1 MACGWTWA
9 RPSVWPSS
17 TQCCSRLV
25 DNHRMADL
33 KGINVVVEPLVE
45 PGAPF
50 GTAARSGE
58 KYLTPQGFTAIRD
71 GQKSR
76 ADVPPVAPA
85 TGKPRW
91 LKALPAGGERYA
103 AIRRNVHQHK
113 LATVC
118 EEAKCPNIGEC
129 WNAGT
134 ATIMLMGAVCTRAC
148 RFCSVDTGNPRG
160 WLDASEP
167 ANTARSVELMKLK
180 YIVLTSVNRDD
191 LPDGGAGHYAEAIRA
206 IKRRTPHV
214 AVEALTPDFQGVL
227 RDVETVV
234 DSGLEVFAQNVE
246 TVKRL
251 THPVRDARAS
261 YEQTLAVLEH
271 AKKYKPEVLTK
282 TSLMLGLGE
291 TDEEIAQTMDD
302 LRSVNVDL
310 LTLGQ
315 YLRPTV
321 HHLEVQ
327 RFVTPAE
334 FDQYREWALAKGFRE
349 CVAGPLVRS
358 SYRAEQALVGNNA
371 GIKNGAFPGAAPHD
385 GNVAEAAPSVKWLG
399 KVDYEPTWRE
409 MQRITDTR
417 DEHTPDE
424 IWLLEHPPVFT
435 LGLNADASHVL
446 AAGDIPVVKIDRG
459 GQVTYHGPGQL
470 VVYPLID
477 IRRAGL
483 GVRDLVTA
491 LERAVI
497 AYCAT
502 LGIEAECRK
511 NAPGVYVAGQKIA
524 SVGLRIRR
532 GASYHGLAFNVNMD
546 LEPFQRI
553 NPCGYAGLQMTQ
565 LATQGQP
572 QASVEATGRAFV
584 PFLQRELAALG
595 KKSCEN

>member
-1 MACGWTWA
+1 M
-9 RPSVWPSS
+9 SS
-17 TQCCSRLV
+17 LKDIPVVTESR
-25 DNHRMADL
+25 
-33 KGINVVVEPLVE
+33 
-45 PGAPF
+45 AP
-50 GTAARSGE
+50 RSGE
-58 KYLTPQGFTAIRD
+58 KYTTAQGFTAIKD

-76 ADVPPVAPA
+76 AAAAAVSTGRKPSWIRAPIA
-85 TGKPRW
+85 TG
-91 LKALPAGGERYA
+91 AGFGAVKGIVREHR
-103 AIRRNVHQHK
+103 

-160 WLDASEP
+160 WLDVEEP
-167 ANTARSVELMKLK
+167 ENTARSVELMKLK

-191 LPDGGAGHYAEAIRA
+191 LPDGGAQHYADAIRA

-214 AVEALTPDFQGVL
+214 AVEALTPDFQGVMK
-227 RDVETVV
+227 DVETVV

-251 THPVRDARAS
+251 THPVRDPRAS
-261 YEQTLAVLEH
+261 YEQTLAVLAH
-271 AKKYKPEVLTK
+271 AKKHRPAVLTK

-291 TDEEIAQTMDD
+291 TDEEIAACMDD
-302 LRSVNVDL
+302 LRAVNVDL

-315 YLRPTV
+315 YLRPTL

-327 RFVTPAE
+327 RFVTPEE
-334 FDQYREWALAKGFRE
+334 FDKYREWALAKGFRE

-358 SYRAEQALVGNNA
+358 SYRAELALAGNNA
-371 GIKNGAFPGAAPHD
+371 GLANKEAFVAAKIETPL
-385 GNVAEAAPSVKWLG
+385 PSGVKWLG

-417 DEHTPDE
+417 DDTTPDE
-424 IWLLEHPPVFT
+424 IWMLEHPPVFT
-435 LGLNADASHVL
+435 LGLNADPSHVL
-446 AAGDIPVVKIDRG
+446 APGDIPVVKIDRG

-477 IRRAGL
+477 IRRAGM

-491 LERAVI
+491 MERALI
-497 AYCAT
+497 DYCAS
-502 LGIEAECRK
+502 LGITAECRK
-511 NAPGVYVAGQKIA
+511 NAPGVYVSGKKIA

-546 LEPFQRI
+546 LEPFNRI

-565 LATQGQP
+565 LADFGEKK
-572 QASVEATGRAFV
+572 SVEAVGRDFA
-584 PFLQRELAALG
+584 PFLARAIDAL
-595 KKSCEN
+595 KRKS

>member
-1 MACGWTWA
+1 M
-9 RPSVWPSS
+9 SS
-17 TQCCSRLV
+17 
-25 DNHRMADL
+25 L
-33 KGINVVVEPLVE
+33 KNIPVVIEPR
-45 PGAPF
+45 AP
-50 GTAARSGE
+50 RSGE
-58 KYLTPQGFTAIRD
+58 KYVTPQGFTAIKD
-71 GQKSR
+71 GQKPRNAESPSAR
-76 ADVPPVAPA
+76 V
-85 TGKPRW
+85 GKPRW
-91 LKALPAGGERYA
+91 ITAPLAAGAGFSAVKGIVREHR
-103 AIRRNVHQHK
+103 

-148 RFCSVDTGNPRG
+148 RFCSVDTGNPHG
-160 WLDASEP
+160 WLDAEEP
-167 ANTARSVELMKLK
+167 ENTARSVELMNLK

-191 LPDGGAGHYAEAIRA
+191 LPDGGAQHYADAIRA

-227 RDVETVV
+227 KDVETVV
-234 DSGLEVFAQNVE
+234 DSGLDVFAQNVE

-251 THPVRDARAS
+251 THPVRDPRAG
-261 YEQTLAVLEH
+261 YEQTIAVLAH
-271 AKKYKPEVLTK
+271 AKQYKPAVLTK

-291 TDEEIAQTMDD
+291 TDEEIAQVMDD
-302 LRSVNVDL
+302 LRAANVDL

-315 YLRPTV
+315 YLRPTL
-321 HHLEVQ
+321 HHLPVQ

-334 FDQYREWALAKGFRE
+334 FDKYRQWALAKGFRE
-349 CVAGPLVRS
+349 CVSGPLVRS
-358 SYRAEQALVGNNA
+358 SYRAEQALAGNNA
-371 GIKNGAFPGAAPHD
+371 GIKNRGAGEGNPGEIQVSPPGASRSYISPGFPSPAPL
-385 GNVAEAAPSVKWLG
+385 VRWLG
-399 KVDYEPTWRE
+399 RVEYEPTWRE

-417 DEHTPDE
+417 DASTPDE

-435 LGLNADASHVL
+435 QGLNGDPGHVL
-446 AAGDIPVVKIDRG
+446 AAGDIPVVQIDRG

-502 LGIEAECRK
+502 LGIAAECRK
-511 NAPGVYVAGQKIA
+511 NAPGVYVAGRKIA

-565 LATQGQP
+565 LAALGQP
-572 QASVEATGRAFV
+572 DATVEDTGRAFV
-584 PFLQRELAALG
+584 PFLQRELAGLG
-595 KKSCEN
+595 QKSSAS

>member
-1 MACGWTWA
+1 MA
-9 RPSVWPSS
+9 S
-17 TQCCSRLV
+17 
-25 DNHRMADL
+25 L
-33 KGINVVVEPLVE
+33 KDISVVVE
-45 PGAPF
+45 G
-50 GTAARSGE
+50 GTETRAIRSGE
-58 KYLTPQGFTAIRD
+58 KYVTAQGFTAIKD
-71 GQKSR
+71 GQKQR
-76 ADVPPVAPA
+76 AASAGIVPTGRKPAWIRAQLPV
-85 TGKPRW
+85 G
-91 LKALPAGGERYA
+91 AGFGA
-103 AIRRNVHQHK
+103 VKDIVHEHR

-160 WLDASEP
+160 WLDEEEP
-167 ANTARSVELMKLK
+167 ENTARSVELMKLK

-191 LPDGGAGHYAEAIRA
+191 LPDGGAAHYAAAIRA

-214 AVEALTPDFQGVL
+214 AVEALTPDFQGVM
-227 RDVETVV
+227 RDVEVVV

-251 THPVRDARAS
+251 THPVRDPRAS
-261 YEQTLAVLEH
+261 YEQTLAVLGH
-271 AKKYKPEVLTK
+271 AKKYKPSVLTK

-291 TDEEIAQTMDD
+291 TDEEIAETMDD
-302 LRSVNVDL
+302 LRAVNVDL

-327 RFVTPAE
+327 RFVTPAQ
-334 FDQYREWALAKGFRE
+334 FDQYRAWALAKGFRE

-358 SYRAEQALVGNNA
+358 SYRAEQALAGNNA
-371 GIKNGAFPGAAPHD
+371 GIKNGDIPRFPANGDAPAAAGA
-385 GNVAEAAPSVKWLG
+385 GLGKVASAAPSVKYLG
-399 KVDYEPTWRE
+399 RVDYEPTWRE
-409 MQRITDTR
+409 MQRFTDTR
-417 DEHTPDE
+417 DANTPDE

-435 LGLNADASHVL
+435 LGLNADSSHVL

-477 IRRAGL
+477 IRRAGF

-497 AYCAT
+497 AYCAS
-502 LGIEAECRK
+502 LGITAGCRK
-511 NAPGVYVAGQKIA
+511 NAPGVYVDGRKIA

-546 LEPFQRI
+546 LGPFQRI

-565 LATQGQP
+565 LADLGHTG
-572 QASVEATGRAFV
+572 ASVASVGEAFAPILTGALEDLRARK
-584 PFLQRELAALG
+584 PESLAV
-595 KKSCEN
+595 